1 MYQPH
6 PFHWAPADGKRH
18 ASTDPKPRKGYPTGF
33 VVATLCG
40 YQLAVE
46 NTTLAWLWETCP
58 DCNAAAHVL
67 AEVPMPPTVGAR

>member
-1 MYQPH
+1 MRPVRVTGQIDKLFPL
-6 PFHWAPADGKRH
+6 FSGRADLR
-18 ASTDPKPRKGYPTGF
+18 

-46 NTTLAWLWETCP
+46 NTTLALLWETCP

-67 AEVPMPPTVGAR
+67 AEVPMPPAVGAR